1 MKYLFTLILLL
12 ILTSTTIQN
21 PPIQL
26 LQINAEWN
34 TRNDVKLKLPK
45 DYKGYRISIDYALL
59 ENQGP
64 EFKKSVAGQP
74 LPIVVLRVGGQTKF
88 QWTADLS
95 FKLKITQEEVIKTNI
110 PDSMALDALI
120 DLIKI
125 WVLVINKL

>member
-1 MKYLFTLILLL
+1 MKYIFTLILLL
-12 ILTSTTIQN
+12 IITSTTIQN

-34 TRNDVKLKLPK
+34 TRNDVKLKFPK

-95 FKLKITQEEVIKTNI
+95 FKLKITQEEVIKT
-110 PDSMALDALI
+110 I
-120 DLIKI
+120 DK
-125 WVLVINKL
+125 VLKLN